1 MPRKE
6 KFGAQPALEILRQ
19 WCDYEMWYELHKQQ
33 QRLIVDMQLLA
44 AMGPPGGARSKITNR
59 LLTRTNLIN
68 FTFPDAGQI
77 KLIFLSI
84 IMDRLSGF
92 SEDVK
97 PLGEVMTLATIDVY
111 KIAVEEFLPTPAK
124 SHYLFNM
131 RDISKVFQGLLRSDR
146 TFYDTRDPMIKLW
159 VHECMRVFHDRLIDV
174 DDRTRFKA
182 VLNNK
187 LTGMFASGWAQLF
200 GEAGRPLFADF
211 ISDELPVPGS
221 TTGETS
227 RAYVEI
233 VKKAEAKRILTEK
246 IEELNMEVGAAPM
259 DLVLFEDAIE
269 HVVRIY
275 RVLVQPRGNLM
286 LVGVGGSGRQSLT
299 RYVMTISLQPHIS
312 IPV

>member
-1 MPRKE
+1 
-6 KFGAQPALEILRQ
+6 
-19 WCDYEMWYELHKQQ
+19 
-33 QRLIVDMQLLA
+33 
-44 AMGPPGGARSKITNR
+44 
-59 LLTRTNLIN
+59 
-68 FTFPDAGQI
+68 
-77 KLIFLSI
+77 
-84 IMDRLSGF
+84 
-92 SEDVK
+92 
-97 PLGEVMTLATIDVY
+97 
-111 KIAVEEFLPTPAK
+111 
-124 SHYLFNM
+124 M

-299 RYVMTISLQPHIS
+299 RYVMTISLQPHKP